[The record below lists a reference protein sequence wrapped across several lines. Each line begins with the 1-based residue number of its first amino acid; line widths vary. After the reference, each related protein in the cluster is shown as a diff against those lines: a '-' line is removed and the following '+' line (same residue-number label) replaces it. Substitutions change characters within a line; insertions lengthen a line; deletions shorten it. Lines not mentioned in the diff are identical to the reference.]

1 MQVRKRN
8 GNIVDFDESKIS
20 NAIRK
25 AFIAAEVE
33 DISNI
38 SDSIE
43 NIYSKDYLKNYD
55 DICFYKD
62 YSSFVRGFIAQR
74 FQIILAKSL
83 ESLEHL
89 QNLVHRARFYIC
101 KNHILEQI
109 V

>member
-38 SDSIE
+38 SDSIARSIE
-43 NIYSKDYLKNYD
+43 
-55 DICFYKD
+55 
-62 YSSFVRGFIAQR
+62 R
-74 FQIILAKSL
+74 F
-83 ESLEHL
+83 
-89 QNLVHRARFYIC
+89 
-101 KNHILEQI
+101 
-109 V
+109 